1 MKPAGSVLAFD
12 FGSKRIGVAVG
23 ELSIGVA
30 HPLSTIAA
38 ESNAKRFAAIASLIT
53 EWKAVLLVVGV
64 ATHEDGGE
72 HETGRLAR
80 RFAQRLQ
87 GRFELATVLVDERL
101 SSFAAVLSLREAGV
115 FGRAGKQH
123 LDSMAAREILQTYFH
138 SRAGS
143 ACESERALP

>member
-1 MKPAGSVLAFD
+1 MKPAGTVLGFD

-23 ELSIGVA
+23 ELSIAVA
-30 HPLSTIAA
+30 HPLLTIAG
-38 ESNAKRFAAIASLIT
+38 ESNSSRFAAIAALVT
-53 EWKAVLLVVGV
+53 EWKPALFVVGV
-64 ATHEDGGE
+64 AAYEDGGE

-101 SSFAAVLSLREAGV
+101 SSFAAAASLQEAGV
-115 FGRAGKQH
+115 RGRAGKQH

-138 SRAGS
+138 SRAS
-143 ACESERALP
+143 RSCESERALP